1 VQTNCVFGLDFYKKF
16 LPWQFTCRDFLY
28 SSFLLQ
34 AREAAI
40 AVQGKWWIY
49 SVRKEKVCYLVLLQF
64 FWAFVSVEKLDNYD
78 MEYVW
83 YYNLKC

>member
-1 VQTNCVFGLDFYKKF
+1 
-16 LPWQFTCRDFLY
+16 
-28 SSFLLQ
+28 
-34 AREAAI
+34 
-40 AVQGKWWIY
+40 
-49 SVRKEKVCYLVLLQF
+49 LVLLQF

>member
-40 AVQGKWWIY
+40 AVQGKM
-49 SVRKEKVCYLVLLQF
+49 VDLQRKKGKGL
-64 FWAFVSVEKLDNYD
+64 
-78 MEYVW
+78 
-83 YYNLKC
+83 

>member
-40 AVQGKWWIY
+40 AVQGKM
-49 SVRKEKVCYLVLLQF
+49 VDLQRKKGKGLLLGF
-64 FWAFVSVEKLDNYD
+64 AAIFLGLCFS
-78 MEYVW
+78 
-83 YYNLKC
+83 

>member
-1 VQTNCVFGLDFYKKF
+1 VQTNCVFGLDFYKEF

-40 AVQGKWWIY
+40 AVQGKM
-49 SVRKEKVCYLVLLQF
+49 VDLQRKKGKGVLLGF
-64 FWAFVSVEKLDNYD
+64 AAIFLGLCFG
-78 MEYVW
+78 
-83 YYNLKC
+83 